1 MALILAALA
10 MPTTG
15 CIVIAHVSIND
26 QINNE
31 KVEFIQEG
39 RTTFKDVVEELGAPT
54 RIVGIKSGGA
64 VAVYQFL
71 DIRYS
76 SVNYGYLTKFAPQ
89 AQGQSFD
96 LVLAGGG
103 LGTDMFE
110 VIFDER
116 WIVKHYMFTKHAE
129 KVSRYVFWPF

>member
-1 MALILAALA
+1 MALVLASLA

-15 CIVIAHVSIND
+15 CIIIAHVSIND
-26 QINNE
+26 EISNE
-31 KVEFIQEG
+31 KVAFIHEG

-54 RIVGIKSGGA
+54 RIVGIKSGGT

-89 AQGQSFD
+89 TQGQSLD

-103 LGTDMFE
+103 LGIDTFE
-110 VIFDER
+110 VTFNER
-116 WIVKHYMFTKHAE
+116 WIAQHYVFAKHAGA
-129 KVSRYVFWPF
+129 SHYVFWPF